1 MIKNRNTRFLSLA
14 ALVAILSLV
23 GCTTVTPSTSNTAP
37 SNTPTTDIPTSQP
50 SVNSNSSTLSS
61 SEDRIPV
68 EQIDA
73 FVAKLANK
81 NFSYTTSYL
90 VDNQK
95 MRGQVKV
102 DNNNVYYDNNGTVSY
117 FVAEDENIYEI
128 TLGSD
133 KNWHKNLVE
142 DETVYNN
149 LTQVES
155 FFSGS
160 TWTDYSP
167 STNTFT
173 GRSDI
178 FGNVELTID
187 GDEFEIRMPTGTI
200 NFTDINSTVV
210 TIPEIA
216 ETVDYIYKDG
226 KFNIV
231 LMNEVLENWFKGDNQ
246 NEKDFVSAKLLSNNL
261 VFDEIVFIDPSL
273 ENLQVGFIYKSLSR
287 GTYSFRT
294 ADFTEENLYEGLKNG
309 EISTKEELQTYL
321 RGIHKGTVDV
331 SSEISIDTTI
341 SQEDFNIM
349 TANIF
354 NRLAEV
360 GYQGDDISNEGT
372 KVESL
377 NPDDVVFGFATVKSD
392 VTAGLGIGYMRT
404 WTQYYGINDDDQFEW
419 VRIRVASSEPKSE
432 LGPNYMVLNDVQDCW
447 YVPSCEITILDKGN
461 ADIHTATTEIENS
474 KEL

>member
-226 KFNIV
+226 KFNI
-231 LMNEVLENWFKGDNQ
+231 LPMYSILDDWFKGNNQWDEDAVSYLMNNSKNTYKQIVYIDITNEKCELGIIHKQ
-246 NEKDFVSAKLLSNNL
+246 NE
-261 VFDEIVFIDPSL
+261 SL
-273 ENLQVGFIYKSLSR
+273 
-287 GTYSFRT
+287 
-294 ADFTEENLYEGLKNG
+294 
-309 EISTKEELQTYL
+309 YL
-321 RGIHKGTVDV
+321 RPFYIQDSNFF
-331 SSEISIDTTI
+331 SSISD
-341 SQEDFNIM
+341 N
-349 TANIF
+349 
-354 NRLAEV
+354 
-360 GYQGDDISNEGT
+360 
-372 KVESL
+372 
-377 NPDDVVFGFATVKSD
+377 
-392 VTAGLGIGYMRT
+392 
-404 WTQYYGINDDDQFEW
+404 
-419 VRIRVASSEPKSE
+419 
-432 LGPNYMVLNDVQDCW
+432 
-447 YVPSCEITILDKGN
+447 
-461 ADIHTATTEIENS
+461 
-474 KEL
+474 